1 MYVCMSHAVRPCALP
16 RCLPPSTSNPRTG
29 TVNRLEAVCADTQQ
43 PPRPSAAPTKHVEA
57 TNHPAR
63 GPSLPLCELT
73 SC

>member
-1 MYVCMSHAVRPCALP
+1 MYVCMSLFFFCAFCCCAPFDLE
-16 RCLPPSTSNPRTG
+16 SK
-29 TVNRLEAVCADTQQ
+29 NRQQAVCADSQQ